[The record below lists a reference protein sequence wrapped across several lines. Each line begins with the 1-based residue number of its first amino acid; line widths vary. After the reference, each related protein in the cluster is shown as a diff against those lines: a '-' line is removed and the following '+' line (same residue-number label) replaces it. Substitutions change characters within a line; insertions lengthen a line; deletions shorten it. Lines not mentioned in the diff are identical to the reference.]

1 VAFEIPEGEV
11 AMKTILLVYDDTASL
26 RTLSRILESASYHV
40 TPVAHVSFVMGVFH
54 ATMPDLVILDVCLQ
68 QNWGSELCRQIRNE
82 SQSVPLFVM
91 SSSRSTS
98 DAVLLLDLGADD
110 YVFKSLNP
118 WEVLAR
124 VRAVM
129 RRSIGCSITDRLT
142 TRK

>member
-1 VAFEIPEGEV
+1 
-11 AMKTILLVYDDTASL
+11 MKTIMLVYDDTTSL
-26 RTLSRILESASYHV
+26 RSLSRILESASYQV
-40 TPVAHVSFVMGVFH
+40 TPVDYESFAIGVFY

-91 SSSRSTS
+91 SSSRATA

-129 RRSIGCSITDRLT
+129 RRSIAWSNSTGLSSRG
-142 TRK
+142 